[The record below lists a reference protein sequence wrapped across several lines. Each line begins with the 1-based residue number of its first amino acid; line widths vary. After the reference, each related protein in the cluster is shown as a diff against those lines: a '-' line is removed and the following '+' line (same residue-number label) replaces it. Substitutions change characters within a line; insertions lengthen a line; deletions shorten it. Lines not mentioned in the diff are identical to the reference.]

1 MQRLTRRISGI
12 AKSAPK
18 VTCDRSPRGGEGTTD
33 APAAPRETQV
43 VEMLTLDVADLV
55 VAFFIVYGAVVAA
68 VVYGFLR
75 AVASGQR
82 TSRVAS
88 RT

>member
-1 MQRLTRRISGI
+1 
-12 AKSAPK
+12 
-18 VTCDRSPRGGEGTTD
+18 
-33 APAAPRETQV
+33 
-43 VEMLTLDVADLV
+43 MLTLDVADLV